1 MIGFIKNE
9 MGDSAWVKRAAIHQI
24 FKTARRGDNNIDTA
38 AQSANLCVIA
48 RPAKNSQMADI

>member
-24 FKTARRGDNNIDTA
+24 FKTARRGNNNIDTA
-38 AQSANLCVIA
+38 A
-48 RPAKNSQMADI
+48 